1 MENKKRNW
9 KKILLVIGCVLLAL
23 ILTLLLAAAAVWNY
37 LLGKVDR
44 PDLSEPTLS
53 QEEIDAILNETD
65 PLEELPTEE
74 TVTTTEATVPATVET
89 QPEET
94 SAPTQAPT
102 VPAQDA
108 SLITKSEHVI
118 NILLIG
124 QDRRPGEGRQ
134 RSDAMIL
141 CTVNKKE
148 KTLTMTSFLRDTY
161 VNLPDWNGKSFSP
174 NRLNVNYALGGMGM
188 LDLCLKETF
197 GIVVDHNI
205 EVDFTGF
212 TKIIDTLGGVGIY
225 LTLGEANHLAP
236 QHPGLKQGVNLLDGE
251 AALAYSRIRKID
263 GDYSRTNRQK
273 TVLKAIFERC
283 KTMDAAKLAK
293 LVDTVLPMIK
303 TDMTDGDITRYLL
316 ELAPLL
322 PQLELRTQTIPE
334 KGTYTHQSIRGMSV
348 VVTDFQV
355 CRDILEDTIGG

>member
-23 ILTLLLAAAAVWNY
+23 ILTVLLAAAAVWTY

-65 PLEELPTEE
+65 PIEELPTEE
-74 TVTTTEATVPATVET
+74 TVTATEETVAATVET

-174 NRLNVNYALGGMGM
+174 
-188 LDLCLKETF
+188 
-197 GIVVDHNI
+197 
-205 EVDFTGF
+205 TGF

-283 KTMDAAKLAK
+283 KTRDAAKLAK